1 MRTSDKTYAAAVSN
15 LLGRERFNHHAGWL
29 QIGQVAQSRW
39 MTVGIRG
46 KQTWWKEP
54 LVPRMSTSSPTE
66 ISTWGCTIALWSRLS
81 VACERSQHTCVC
93 PSCDSGLCRATPLC
107 IACQVKLWITAGQ
120 TRQEHSFYRQPLR
133 PSRYASCHAMTPVEV
148 VVQPADYWQQLNH
161 AAGKQQTTQVSTL
174 PAQQP
179 PVGSLYC
186 STGWRRRFIRQ
197 QSSHNAHMQWTS

>member
-1 MRTSDKTYAAAVSN
+1 
-15 LLGRERFNHHAGWL
+15 
-29 QIGQVAQSRW
+29 
-39 MTVGIRG
+39 
-46 KQTWWKEP
+46 
-54 LVPRMSTSSPTE
+54 MSTSSPTE

-81 VACERSQHTCVC
+81 VACERSQHTCLC

-197 QSSHNAHMQWTS
+197 QSSHNTHAVDILTDDVTQAQDIAHTQTHTHTEARLGGVFIHFEPLFGLF